1 MYKYIA
7 IVGPIAAGKTTVAE
21 IIKKHYGYPIYK
33 LSQGI
38 YDEADKRG
46 LDREDRVVLQNL
58 GDELRE
64 KFGVDVLAQLVITKI
79 LQPVLRSATKGKQD
93 QDDNNQGAIIESI
106 RNHNEVIRLQ
116 KEFGKDLLVI
126 SVNATMEARY
136 ERAVKREG
144 QYKEQNLTFEE
155 FKQIAIRDLGEEN
168 DEAGQNVI
176 KCMALADIKIENTGD
191 LKQLEREVLR
201 VLEI

>member
-1 MYKYIA
+1 MFKYIA
-7 IVGPIAAGKTTVAE
+7 VVGPIAAGKTTVAE
-21 IIKKHYGYPIYK
+21 IIKKKFGYPIYK

-64 KFGVDVLAQLVITKI
+64 KFGVDVLAQLVISKI
-79 LQPVLRSATKGKQD
+79 LKKF
-93 QDDNNQGAIIESI
+93 QDDEKENEKQGAIIESI
-106 RNHNEVIRLQ
+106 RNHNEVILLK

-126 SVNATMEARY
+126 SVDAPMKLRY

-144 QYKEQNLTFEE
+144 QYKEQHLSYAE
-155 FKQIAIRDLGEEN
+155 FKEIAKRDLGHKS
-168 DEAGQNVI
+168 DEKGQNVI
-176 KCMALADIKIENTGD
+176 KCMELSDCKLENTGD
-191 LKQLEREVLR
+191 IKSLENKLNIF
-201 VLEI
+201 LP